1 MSSTPA
7 HLINIRWL
15 KMTPSRSDLIEL
27 ARKAGSLLR
36 EGYGKQHAIDHKGRI
51 DLVTEM
57 DRKSEAFL
65 IQEIQAKFPGHSI
78 YSEES
83 GRLSGQDHSCWYID
97 PLDGTTNYAHNI
109 PFFTVSI
116 AYAEAGEMRLGAVYD
131 PMRDECFSAE
141 RGKGAWLNEN
151 PIRVSKTHEM
161 LDSLLVTG
169 FPYEGESL
177 RNLNLKNFAH
187 FTNLSQGVRRLGSA
201 ALDLCYV
208 ASGRVDGY
216 WELSLRAYDLA
227 AGALI
232 VEEAGGVVTSI
243 RGEADYLKMPF
254 SILAGNPTIHR
265 LMLAE
270 FQHLL

>member
-1 MSSTPA
+1 
-7 HLINIRWL
+7 
-15 KMTPSRSDLIEL
+15 MTPSRSDLIDL
-27 ARKAGSLLR
+27 ARSAGSLLR

-57 DRKSEAFL
+57 DRRSEAFL
-65 IQEIQAKFPGHSI
+65 IQEILAKFPGHSI

-83 GRLSGQDHSCWYID
+83 GRLPGQEQLCWYID
-97 PLDGTTNYAHNI
+97 PLDGTTNYAHHI

-116 AYAEAGEMRLGAVYD
+116 AFAEAGEMRLGVVYD

-141 RGKGAWLNEN
+141 RGRGAWLNEN
-151 PIRVSKTHEM
+151 PIRVSKTHEI
-161 LDSLLVTG
+161 LNSLLVTG

-177 RNLNLKNFAH
+177 RSLNLKNFAH
-187 FTNLSQGVRRLGSA
+187 FTHLSQGVRRLGSA

-208 ASGRVDGY
+208 ASGRMDGY

-232 VEEAGGVVTSI
+232 VEESGGIVTSI